1 MSEVEEKKKI
11 QRPRIDDRE
20 FTAAWMKMV
29 KAGGNQKDV
38 AEILGCTLGG
48 VGSKL
53 KKLKKDGVPF
63 PDLPSGPGHRAKTTD
78 VAGLTRMIKEMS

>member
-11 QRPRIDDRE
+11 QRPRIDEKD
-20 FTAAWMKMV
+20 FVKAWMKMV

-48 VGSKL
+48 VTSKY
-53 KKLKKDGVPF
+53 KKLTKDGVPL
-63 PDLPSGPGHRAKTTD
+63 PELPSGPGHRAKTTD
-78 VAGLTRMIKEMS
+78 VAGLTRLIKELS